1 MEEDYA
7 EAEEEESESRFQMR
21 PEIFRF
27 VVHRLRWLARVPGLP
42 QLFDAALLAW
52 TWLAH
57 PARLAAMQEIE
68 TRARALPGVRL
79 RTHRLGGTEFA
90 RGPREL
96 GHLHGNG
103 LLDLHVGRAQRDAL
117 VAAGRA
123 EPHHVFAESGWIS
136 FWVREKADAAAAAAL
151 LVLAADFSA

>member
-1 MEEDYA
+1 M
-7 EAEEEESESRFQMR
+7 
-21 PEIFRF
+21 FRF
-27 VVHRLRWLARVPGLP
+27 IVHRLRWLARVPGLP
-42 QLFDAALLAW
+42 QLFDAGLLAW

-57 PARLAAMQEIE
+57 PARIAALQEIE
-68 TRARALPGVRL
+68 KRALALPGVCL

-103 LLDLHVGRAQRDAL
+103 LLDLRVGRAQRDAL

-123 EPHHVFAESGWIS
+123 EPHHIFAESGWIS
-136 FWVREKADAAAAAAL
+136 FWVREKADAVAAGELLAIAASITDPERA
-151 LVLAADFSA
+151 

>member
-1 MEEDYA
+1 M
-7 EAEEEESESRFQMR
+7 
-21 PEIFRF
+21 FRF
-27 VVHRLRWLARVPGLP
+27 AVTHLRWLARVPGLP

-68 TRARALPGVRL
+68 KRALALPGVRL
-79 RTHRLGGTEFA
+79 RVHRLGGTAFA

-103 LLDLHVGRAQRDAL
+103 LLDLFVGHAERAAL
-117 VAAGRA
+117 VAAARA
-123 EPHHVFAESGWIS
+123 QPHHVFADSGWIS
-136 FWVREKADAAAAAAL
+136 FWVRSETDVAPALAL
-151 LVLAADFSA
+151 LTIAART

>member
-1 MEEDYA
+1 M
-7 EAEEEESESRFQMR
+7 
-21 PEIFRF
+21 FRF

-42 QLFDAALLAW
+42 QLFDAALLVW

-68 TRARALPGVRL
+68 TRALALPGVRL

-103 LLDLHVGRAQRDAL
+103 LLDLFVGRAQRDAL

-123 EPHHVFAESGWIS
+123 APHHVFTESGWIS
-136 FWVREKADAAAAAAL
+136 FWVREKADAAAACAL
-151 LVLAADFSA
+151 LALAAGVSDPERV

>member
-1 MEEDYA
+1 M
-7 EAEEEESESRFQMR
+7 
-21 PEIFRF
+21 FRF
-27 VVHRLRWLARVPGLP
+27 AVTHLRWLARVPGLP

-68 TRARALPGVRL
+68 TRALALPGVRL
-79 RTHRLGGTEFA
+79 RVHRLGGTAFA

-103 LLDLHVGRAQRDAL
+103 LLDLFVGPAERAAL
-117 VAAGRA
+117 VAAARA
-123 EPHHVFAESGWIS
+123 QPHHVFADSGWIS
-136 FWVREKADAAAAAAL
+136 FWVRSETDVAPALAL
-151 LVLAADFSA
+151 LTIAVRT

>member
-1 MEEDYA
+1 M
-7 EAEEEESESRFQMR
+7 
-21 PEIFRF
+21 FRF

-68 TRARALPGVRL
+68 TRALTLPGVR
-79 RTHRLGGTEFA
+79 RRAHWLGGIEFA
-90 RGPREL
+90 RGRREL

-103 LLDLHVGRAQRDAL
+103 LLDLFVGREQRDAL
-117 VAAGRA
+117 VSAVRA
-123 EPHHVFAESGWIS
+123 EPHHVFAQSGWIS
-136 FWVREKADAAAAAAL
+136 FWVRTPADTAPALDLLAIAAR
-151 LVLAADFSA
+151 VSD

>member
-1 MEEDYA
+1 M
-7 EAEEEESESRFQMR
+7 
-21 PEIFRF
+21 FRF

-52 TWLAH
+52 TGLAH

-68 TRARALPGVRL
+68 KRALALPDVRL

-103 LLDLHVGRAQRDAL
+103 LLDLRVGRAQRDAL
-117 VAAGRA
+117 VAAGHA
-123 EPHHVFAESGWIS
+123 EPHHVFTESGWIS
-136 FWVREKADAAAAAAL
+136 FWVRCEADVPAALTLLTAAARA
-151 LVLAADFSA
+151 

>member
-1 MEEDYA
+1 M
-7 EAEEEESESRFQMR
+7 
-21 PEIFRF
+21 FRF
-27 VVHRLRWLARVPGLP
+27 VVRHLRWLARVPGLP

-68 TRARALPGVRL
+68 KHALTLPGVRL
-79 RTHRLGGTEFA
+79 RAHWLGGIEFA
-90 RGPREL
+90 RGAREL

-103 LLDLHVGRAQRDAL
+103 LLDLFVGREQRDLL

-123 EPHHVFAESGWIS
+123 EPHHVFAQSAWIS
-136 FWVREKADAAAAAAL
+136 FWVRTPADTPSALDLLAIAAR
-151 LVLAADFSA
+151 VSG